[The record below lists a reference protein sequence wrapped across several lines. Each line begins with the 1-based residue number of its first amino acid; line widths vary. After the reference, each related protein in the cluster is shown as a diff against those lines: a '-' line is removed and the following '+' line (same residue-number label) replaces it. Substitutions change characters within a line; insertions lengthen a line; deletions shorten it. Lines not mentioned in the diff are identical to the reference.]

1 MYNGYLCP
9 SIKNVLFCFLYNR
22 PEKTVWQ
29 ESKLLI
35 LAFFRSDVQFS
46 M

>member
-1 MYNGYLCP
+1 MGICAQVL
-9 SIKNVLFCFLYNR
+9 KNVLFCFLYNR

-29 ESKLLI
+29 ESKLLV